1 MQSKAGINPPCL
13 AFSCIT
19 GFSNRQNKKILH
31 GFVLSTEYLRGED
44 VEDSNPTID
53 LFPRTGKS

>member
-1 MQSKAGINPPCL
+1 MQSKAGINPL
-13 AFSCIT
+13 ASLFLASRAFLI
-19 GFSNRQNKKILH
+19 GKKILH

-44 VEDSNPTID
+44 GEDSNPTID